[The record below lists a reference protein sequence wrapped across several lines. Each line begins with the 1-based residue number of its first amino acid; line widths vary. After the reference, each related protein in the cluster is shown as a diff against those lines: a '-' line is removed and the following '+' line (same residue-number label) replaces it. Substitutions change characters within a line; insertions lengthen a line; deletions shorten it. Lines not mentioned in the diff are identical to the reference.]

1 LKASEKGVDE
11 GKKMRMGR
19 RGSNRREVNKPIYGL

>member
-1 LKASEKGVDE
+1 VKKELMKE
-11 GKKMRMGR
+11 KKMRMGR